1 MFGYSIFFQSLLDCV
16 QQIINY
22 KTKKIEKQ
30 ESIDILT
37 DKKDLKKA
45 GNIAEQI
52 IEITLNYKFLMSKKD
67 QRKIES
73 LVKKFNKVD

>member
-52 IEITLNYKFLMSKKD
+52 IEITLNYKSLMSKKD

>member
-1 MFGYSIFFQSLLDCV
+1 MFGYSAFFQSLLECI
-16 QQIINY
+16 QQITKY

-30 ESIDILT
+30 ESTDIIT

-52 IEITLNYKFLMSKKD
+52 IEITLNYKSLMSKKD

>member
-1 MFGYSIFFQSLLDCV
+1 MFGYSIFLQSLLDCV

>member
-30 ESIDILT
+30 ESIDIIT

>member
-22 KTKKIEKQ
+22 KTKKIEK
-30 ESIDILT
+30 SIDILT

>member
-52 IEITLNYKFLMSKKD
+52 IEIRLNYKFLMSKKD

>member
-1 MFGYSIFFQSLLDCV
+1 MDTLYFSNLYLIVFSKLLTTK
-16 QQIINY
+16 Q
-22 KTKKIEKQ
+22 KKIEKQ